1 MEELELDPA
10 FLERDARRKAGEPV
24 EIARTRRLLIRE
36 TILSDVPGLYAIWKS
51 LPEPGYMPPLQP
63 TLSEELEFM
72 KAYISHAYAFYDFGL
87 WTVLEQETG
96 QIVGRAGLFPSELL
110 EEGVELGYL
119 IAPQKQRQGYGR
131 ECAEAVVRYAFE
143 TLDLPELWLAVDSRN
158 LPSIRLAGSLGF
170 QYQGMKRTPDG
181 VLQYYRRRLEES

>member
-10 FLERDARRKAGEPV
+10 FLERAARRKAGEPV
-24 EIARTRRLLIRE
+24 EIARTQRLVIRE
-36 TILSDVPGLYAIWKS
+36 TILSDVPELYEIWQS
-51 LPEPGYMPPLQP
+51 LPERGYMPPLQP

-87 WTVLEQETG
+87 WTVLEQKSG
-96 QIVGRAGLFPSELL
+96 GIIGRAGLFPSELL

-119 IAPQKQRQGYGR
+119 IAPEKQRQGYGR

-143 TLDLPELWLAVDSRN
+143 TLDLPELWIAVDSRN
-158 LPSIRLAGSLGF
+158 LPSIRLAERLGF
-170 QYQGMKRTPDG
+170 ERREACRRQDRILY
-181 VLQYYRRRLEES
+181 YYRKNWEEL